1 MRWSIFRRTLLPAE
15 PAQEL
20 LEVVTPRTN
29 AAVITPAEHLFGA
42 LGFDPGTEGA
52 AAAALSLE
60 IAGDSDG
67 RRFLAR
73 AGSSSARRDLV
84 GQLGAAYPQAS
95 LRLLAADRDP
105 ALVRP
110 GEQTAACTLV
120 LRHPSY
126 LPLRTFRDDEVDAA
140 RAAQADPVLGILGAM
155 GDLPAGWRALSQLV
169 LRPAPADWSRDYLRL
184 ALEHPLAAER
194 QAGGSGADTSLGSV
208 FALLALLLLGALG
221 LQAAVWYRAHDWPH
235 LALLVLGA
243 VAVVGL
249 LVVALRLRQP
259 RPLHD
264 PKLVQEKVRHDA
276 RLVELRL
283 AIVAPASVAS
293 DELRARLTRLVA
305 AYRPFTLASGN
316 ALVARPVHPPS
327 QGSGQGARPTRDLR
341 VLDPL
346 GGKPRELPILNVRE
360 LAGLWHL
367 PQALDDVPLVERTTA
382 RRRLP
387 LPATVSLAASKG
399 RGCPIGVSSHQGRV
413 VPVALPAALLRRHM
427 LLVAKTRRGKSTL
440 LLRLA
445 RHHMQGAGA
454 LILVDP
460 HRDLAETALGLVPP
474 HRRDDVIYL
483 DVASP
488 ERPFGVNLL
497 DAGLHWSRDQAVAN
511 TLLVFERA
519 FDRFWGPRMADAF
532 RFAAMALF
540 EANEELCVGDP
551 VRGRE
556 RQYTVLNQ
564 RHAGTF
570 RCSRSWACGSHLGF
584 GLDVPLLLADPPY
597 RRTVLRAVSDP
608 TITYWFTS
616 YFEALD
622 RRLQLEIIN
631 PVQTKVHAFAASR
644 AARAIVG
651 QPRSTIDPADW
662 LRHDR
667 IVLLSTGKGEVGE
680 ELAALVGGTLLNL
693 ATLAIGRQAELPPA
707 LRQPVT
713 LLVDE
718 FHTIPSANYEELLSE
733 LAKNGAALVL
743 ATQSLARLDTLD
755 PERRRGLR
763 ATVFANLDG
772 LFAFHVSAEDAAY
785 LAAELGGGLDEQD
798 LLELGDY
805 QCYARLWS
813 DTRGGERLPTFLV
826 RLDPPPRADAA
837 LARRLAAA
845 SAERYGRPIEAV
857 DEDRRMA
864 LERPALARAS
874 SLLPQTGPA
883 RVGQSL
889 YASSGLLSS
898 GAGDG
903 TPTAAGDRGGFSPGP
918 GPGPTTA
925 SGSRGSR
932 RRPSQAARQRA
943 AEVAAGQAALL
954 KTEAGTDS
962 TDGAHEPPLDVP
974 AEPSDQEPADSSRDS
989 ESAA

>member
-1 MRWSIFRRTLLPAE
+1 M
-15 PAQEL
+15 
-20 LEVVTPRTN
+20 VTPRTN

-42 LGFDPGTEGA
+42 LGFDPGTEGTA
-52 AAAALSLE
+52 DAALSLE
-60 IAGDSDG
+60 IAGDSES

-110 GEQTAACTLV
+110 DEQTAACTLM
-120 LRHPSY
+120 LRHPPY

-155 GDLPAGWRALSQLV
+155 GALPAGWRALSQLV

-194 QAGGSGADTSLGSV
+194 QAGSSGADTSLGSV

-243 VAVVGL
+243 VALVGL
-249 LVVALRLRQP
+249 LVMALRLRQP

-264 PKLVQEKVRHDA
+264 PKLVQDKVRHDA

-316 ALVARPVHPPS
+316 ALVARPAHRTCL
-327 QGSGQGARPTRDLR
+327 GSGQGAQPTRDLR

-346 GGKPRELPILNVRE
+346 GGKPRALPILNVRE

-387 LPATVSLAASKG
+387 LPATVALAASAG
-399 RGCPIGVSSHQGRV
+399 RGCPIGVSTHQGRV

-460 HRDLAETALGLVPP
+460 HRDLAETALGLVPA
-474 HRRDDVIYL
+474 HRRDDVVYL
-483 DVASP
+483 DVARP

-497 DAGLHWSRDQAVAN
+497 DAGLNWSRDQAVAN

-540 EANEELCVGDP
+540 EANEELCAGDP

-556 RQYTVLNQ
+556 RQYTV
-564 RHAGTF
+564 
-570 RCSRSWACGSHLGF
+570 
-584 GLDVPLLLADPPY
+584 LDVPLLLADPPY

-733 LAKNGAALVL
+733 LAKNGAAVVL

-813 DTRGGERLPTFLV
+813 DARGGERLPTFLV

-857 DEDRRMA
+857 EEDRRMA

-889 YASSGLLSS
+889 HASSDLLGS

-903 TPTAAGDRGGFSPGP
+903 TPTAASDRGGFHPGP
-918 GPGPTTA
+918 GPATTP
-925 SGSRGSR
+925 GSRASR
-932 RRPSQAARQRA
+932 RRPSQVARQRA
-943 AEVAAGQAALL
+943 AAVAAGQAALL
-954 KTEAGTDS
+954 KSEAGTDS
-962 TDGAHEPPLDVP
+962 ADGADDPPLDVP
-974 AEPSDQEPADSSRDS
+974 AEPSDQEPADSSQDG